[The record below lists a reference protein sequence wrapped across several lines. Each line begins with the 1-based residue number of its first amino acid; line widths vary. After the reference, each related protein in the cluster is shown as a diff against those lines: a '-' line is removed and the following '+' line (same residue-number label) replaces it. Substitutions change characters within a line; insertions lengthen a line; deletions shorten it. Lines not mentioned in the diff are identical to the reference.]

1 MQEINK
7 KVLTQIFVVYDY
19 DASDFIFFWKQT
31 NK

>member
-19 DASDFIFFWKQT
+19 DSSDFIFCLKT
-31 NK
+31 NE